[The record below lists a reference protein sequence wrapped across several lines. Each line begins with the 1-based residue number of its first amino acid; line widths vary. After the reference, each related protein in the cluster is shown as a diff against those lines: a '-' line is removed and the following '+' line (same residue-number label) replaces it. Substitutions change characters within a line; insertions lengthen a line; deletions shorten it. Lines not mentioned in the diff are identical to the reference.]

1 MRQFTL
7 TLTITLFI
15 LNLSYAQIGK
25 WENYTNQSDVNSI
38 TLTHQG
44 LWAGTT
50 GGVFFYS
57 RQNYFKQF
65 NLLSGLKDLI
75 INSIEKDQAG
85 KIWIG
90 GKSGYISIYN
100 PDKDEFKTI
109 VTIALSDKTQKQI
122 NRLISSGSKIYACTD
137 FGISII
143 DANTLSFGDTYTKLG
158 SFGIDSKVYNI
169 LPLDTLWVA
178 TEKGI
183 AVQKSSYSNYLDPNG
198 WWNFTIANGLP
209 SNDVKVIVKFKDTI
223 YAGTAN
229 GIARLRNNVFQTIFT
244 TIFPN
249 RKINDLKIKGD
260 SLLILSDNVL
270 ASYFNG
276 NLSIILE
283 KYTMNFRN
291 VQVDGSKIYLASN
304 NGVIEIENNQQK
316 IIYPSGPNSNFFP
329 SIAVDENGNV
339 WAASGKDVV
348 LKGFYRL
355 SKSGWKNFTT
365 SEFPEM
371 GSNAIH
377 KIKVTSGNTI
387 WALGWGNGVIRIK
400 NDSQMV
406 RFSRANVNG
415 LNGVIENPNFVVIRS
430 LAEDSKGNIW
440 MLNYRAS
447 DNRSLVKLNKDSTWE
462 FFVNEINPNLIVTED
477 IVIDQNDTKWILL
490 ERAGQYQNVEGL
502 VYFNEYGK
510 MPSNWGI
517 VSKDK
522 FGNTTPTSIAIDLR
536 NEIWVGTSQGMYV
549 IPDPTRPTE
558 RISSIYILRT
568 QYINCIA
575 IDQLNNKWVGTTTG
589 VWVLSPDGSNLI
601 AQFNSKNSPLPDDNI
616 KSIAIDNNTGTVYI
630 GTDYGMAS
638 YNSFSVK
645 PKEGFDKLKIY
656 PNPFIVEE
664 SKNINLVIDG
674 LVKNSTIK
682 ILTSS
687 GDLVNEFSTPG
698 GRIALWDG
706 RDKNNKLVST
716 GIYFIVAY
724 SEDGEQTT
732 IGKVAVIKK

>member
-1 MRQFTL
+1 MRQFILTL
-7 TLTITLFI
+7 TLCLFV
-15 LNLSYAQIGK
+15 LNYSSAQIGK
-25 WENYTNQSDVNSI
+25 WENYTNQSDINSI
-38 TLTHQG
+38 TLTIDG

-57 RQNYFKQF
+57 KQNYFKQF
-65 NLLSGLKDLI
+65 NLLDGLKDLI
-75 INSIEKDQAG
+75 VNTIEKDQTG

-90 GKSGYISIYN
+90 GKSGFISVYN
-100 PDKDEFKTI
+100 PLTNELKTI
-109 VTIALSDKTQKQI
+109 GTIALSDKTQKQI
-122 NRLISSGSKIYACTD
+122 NRLISSENKVYVCTD
-137 FGISII
+137 FGVSII
-143 DANTLSFGDTYTKLG
+143 DANKLSFGDTYTKLG
-158 SFGIDSKVYNI
+158 SFGIDSKVYNL

-183 AVQKSSYSNYLDPNG
+183 AVQKSSYSNYLDPNS
-198 WWNFTIANGLP
+198 WWNFTTGNGLP
-209 SNDVKVIVKFKDTI
+209 SNDVKVIIKFKDTI

-229 GIARLRNNVFQTIFT
+229 GIARFRNNSFQTIFT
-244 TIFPN
+244 TILPN

-260 SLLILSDNVL
+260 SLLILTDNVL
-270 ASYFNG
+270 VSYFNG

-283 KYTMNFRN
+283 NYTTIFRN
-291 VQVDGSKIYLASN
+291 IQVDENKIYIATN
-304 NGVIEIENNQQK
+304 NGVIEFNGDQQK

-329 SIAVDENGNV
+329 SIAVDEKGNV

-355 SKSGWKNFTT
+355 SKDGWKNFTT
-365 SEFPEM
+365 QEYPEM

-377 KIKVTSGNTI
+377 KVKVTSGNTI
-387 WALGWGNGVIRIK
+387 WALGWGNGVIRIT
-400 NDSQMV
+400 NDSQLV
-406 RFSRANVNG
+406 RFSRANVDR

-447 DNRSLVKLNKDSTWE
+447 DNHSLIKLGKDSTWE
-462 FFVNEINPNLIVTED
+462 FFVNEVNPNLTVTED

-490 ERAGQYQNVEGL
+490 EKAGQYQNVEGL
-502 VYFNEYGK
+502 VYFNEFGK
-510 MPSNWGI
+510 MPSKWGI
-517 VSKDK
+517 ITRDK

-549 IPDPTRPTE
+549 IPEPTRPTD
-558 RISSIYILRT
+558 RISSLYILRT

-575 IDQLNNKWVGTTTG
+575 VDQLNNKWVGTSTG

-601 AQFNSKNSPLPDDNI
+601 AQFNTKNSPLPDDNI

-664 SKNINLVIDG
+664 LKNTDLVIDG
-674 LVKNSTIK
+674 LVKNSSIK
-682 ILTSS
+682 ILTTS
-687 GDLVNEFSTPG
+687 GDLINEFTTPG

-706 RDKNNKLVST
+706 RDKNNKLVAT

>member
-1 MRQFTL
+1 M
-7 TLTITLFI
+7 
-15 LNLSYAQIGK
+15 
-25 WENYTNQSDVNSI
+25 ENYTNQSDVNSI
-38 TLTHQG
+38 TLTNEG

-57 RQNYFKQF
+57 KQNYFKQF
-65 NLLSGLKDLI
+65 NLLNGLKDLI
-75 INSIEKDQAG
+75 VNSVEKDQSG

-90 GKSGYISIYN
+90 GKSGYISVCN
-100 PDKDEFKTI
+100 PITDEIKTI
-109 VTIALSDKTQKQI
+109 GTIALSDKTQKQI
-122 NRLISSGSKIYACTD
+122 NRLISSGSKIYVCTD
-137 FGISII
+137 FGVSII

-158 SFGIDSKVYNI
+158 SFGIDSKVYNL

-198 WWNFTIANGLP
+198 WWNFTIGNGLP
-209 SNDVKVIVKFKDTI
+209 SNDVRVIVKFKDTI

-229 GIARLRNNVFQTIFT
+229 GIARFRNNSFQTIFIN
-244 TIFPN
+244 IFPN

-260 SLLILSDNVL
+260 SLLILSDNFL
-270 ASYFNG
+270 AAYFNG
-276 NLSIILE
+276 NLSIVLE
-283 KYTMNFRN
+283 NYTTIFRN
-291 VQVDGSKIYLASN
+291 IQVDGSKIYVATN
-304 NGVIEIENNQQK
+304 NGVIEFNGNQQK

-329 SIAVDENGNV
+329 SIAVDEKGNV
-339 WAASGKDVV
+339 WAASGRDVV

-355 SKSGWKNFTT
+355 SKDGWKNFTT
-365 SEFPEM
+365 SEYPEM
-371 GSNAIH
+371 GTNAIH
-377 KIKVTSGNTI
+377 RVKVTSGNTV
-387 WALGWGNGVIRIK
+387 WALGWGNGVIRVT
-400 NDSQMV
+400 NDSQLV

-440 MLNYRAS
+440 ILNYRAS
-447 DNRSLVKLNKDSTWE
+447 DNRSLVKLGKDSTWE
-462 FFVNEINPNLIVTED
+462 FFVNEVNPNLTVTED

-490 ERAGQYQNVEGL
+490 EKAGQYQNVEGL
-502 VYFNEYGK
+502 VYYNEYGK
-510 MPSNWGI
+510 MPSTWGLI
-517 VSKDK
+517 TRDK

-549 IPDPTRPTE
+549 IPNPTRPTE

-575 IDQLNNKWVGTTTG
+575 VDQLNNKWVGTSTG
-589 VWVLSPDGSNLI
+589 VWVLSPDGSKLI
-601 AQFNSKNSPLPDDNI
+601 AQFNTKNSPLPADNI

-645 PKEGFDKLKIY
+645 PKEGFEKLKIY
-656 PNPFIVEE
+656 PNPFLVEG
-664 SKNINLVIDG
+664 SKNNNLVVDG

-682 ILTSS
+682 ILTTS
-687 GDLVNEFSTPG
+687 GTLVNEFTTPG

-706 RDKNNKLVST
+706 KDKNNKLVPT

>member
-1 MRQFTL
+1 MRQF
-7 TLTITLFI
+7 ILFLFGSLFF
-15 LNLSYAQIGK
+15 LNFSFAQIGK

-38 TLTHQG
+38 TLTNDG
-44 LWAGTT
+44 LWAGTS

-57 RQNYFKQF
+57 KQNYFKQF

-75 INSIEKDQAG
+75 INTLEKDQSG

-100 PDKDEFKTI
+100 PEKDELKTI
-109 VTIALSDKTQKQI
+109 TTIALSNKTQKQI
-122 NRLISSGSKIYACTD
+122 NKLISNGDKIYVCTD

-143 DANTLSFGDTYTKLG
+143 DANSLSFGDTYTKLG
-158 SFGIDSKVYNI
+158 SFGIDSKIYNV

-178 TEKGI
+178 SEKGI
-183 AVQKSSYSNYLDPNG
+183 AVQKAGYSNYLDPNS
-198 WWNFTIANGLP
+198 WWNFTIVNGLP
-209 SNDVKVIVKFKDTI
+209 SNDVRTIIKFKDTI
-223 YAGTAN
+223 YVGTTN
-229 GIARLRNNVFQTIFT
+229 GVARLVNSNFRVVFTNIFQSK
-244 TIFPN
+244 
-249 RKINDLKIKGD
+249 KINDLKIKGD
-260 SLLILSDNVL
+260 SLLILSDNIL
-270 ASYFNG
+270 ALYFNG
-276 NLSIILE
+276 NLSIVKE
-283 KYTMNFRN
+283 NYSMNFRN
-291 VQVDGSKIYLASN
+291 VQVENNKIFIASN
-304 NGVIEIENNQQK
+304 DGVIETDGNQERT
-316 IIYPSGPNSNFFP
+316 IYPSGPNSNFFP
-329 SIAVDENGNV
+329 SIAVDEKGNV

-355 SKSGWKNFTT
+355 SKDGWKNFTT
-365 SEFPEM
+365 SDFPEM

-377 KIKVTSGNTI
+377 KIKVTSDNTI

-400 NDSQMV
+400 NDTQMV

-447 DNRSLVKLNKDSTWE
+447 DNRSLIKLSKDSTWE
-462 FFVNEINPNLIVTED
+462 FFVNEVNPNLVVTED

-490 ERAGQYQNVEGL
+490 EKAGQYQQVEGL
-502 VYFNEYGK
+502 IYFNEYGK
-510 MPSNWGI
+510 MPSTWGLI
-517 VSKDK
+517 SRDK

-575 IDQLNNKWVGTTTG
+575 VDQLNNKWVGTTTG
-589 VWVLSPDGSNLI
+589 VWVLSPDGSSLI
-601 AQFNSKNSPLPDDNI
+601 AQFNTKNSPLPDDNI

-645 PKEGFDKLKIY
+645 PREGFDKLKIY

-682 ILTSS
+682 ILTTS
-687 GDLVNEFSTPG
+687 GDLVNEFLTPG
-698 GRIALWDG
+698 GRIALWNG
-706 RDKNNKLVST
+706 RDKNNNLVPT